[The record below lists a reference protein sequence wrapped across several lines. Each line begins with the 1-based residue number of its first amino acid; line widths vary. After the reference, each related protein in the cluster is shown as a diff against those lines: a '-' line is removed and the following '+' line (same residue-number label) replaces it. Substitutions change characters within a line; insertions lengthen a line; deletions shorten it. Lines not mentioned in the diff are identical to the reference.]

1 MDLPVLSIVPVVLA
15 VVGTVLCPVTLDA
28 VGDEVLKAPGVV
40 QVQIPTSR
48 VDAGFCLFFFSG
60 RFLDTTLFKIQT
72 K

>member
-1 MDLPVLSIVPVVLA
+1 MDLPALSIVPVVLA

-28 VGDEVLKAPGVV
+28 VGDEVLKALGVV

-48 VDAGFCLFFFSG
+48 VDAGGG